1 MARGGDEGTA
11 AAAAEGAA
19 EGAAAVE
26 TGSRAAAEA
35 PLERLLQEEVR
46 SLLPGA
52 AELRER
58 AELSRRLE
66 AVIKAGWEGG
76 QLDLASL
83 GWRAAHPNPSPP
95 KPNPNPNPI
104 PNLNPH
110 PSLKPKLTFI
120 LTLTL
125 NLTLTETLT
134 LTLTRAVTRRAAQPP
149 SLVLF
154 GSSASNLHS
163 TGADLDMTLLIDLP
177 HPAQCSVVRQLE
189 RTYPYPYPYP

>member
-1 MARGGDEGTA
+1 MARGGDDGTA
-11 AAAAEGAA
+11 AGAEGAA

-52 AELRER
+52 DELRER
-58 AELSRRLE
+58 AELSRQLE

-83 GWRAAHPNPSPP
+83 GW
-95 KPNPNPNPI
+95 
-104 PNLNPH
+104 
-110 PSLKPKLTFI
+110 
-120 LTLTL
+120 
-125 NLTLTETLT
+125 
-134 LTLTRAVTRRAAQPP
+134 RAAQPP

-189 RTYPYPYPYP
+189 RTYPYPYPYPYP

>member
-1 MARGGDEGTA
+1 MTPAFLQGLQGGLQDELQGGLQGLPPPQRPLRPPGGLPPPPMARGGDEGTA
-11 AAAAEGAA
+11 AGAEGAA

-58 AELSRRLE
+58 AELSRQLE

-110 PSLKPKLTFI
+110 PSLKPKL
-120 LTLTL
+120 
-125 NLTLTETLT
+125 
-134 LTLTRAVTRRAAQPP
+134 
-149 SLVLF
+149 
-154 GSSASNLHS
+154 
-163 TGADLDMTLLIDLP
+163 
-177 HPAQCSVVRQLE
+177 
-189 RTYPYPYPYP
+189 